1 MSGSA
6 AHTVFEVVS
15 FSRLSSE
22 SAMIHMLSG
31 DLQVEL
37 NKEREIIQSGPAE
50 KKVSC
55 YFDYNLA

>member
-1 MSGSA
+1 
-6 AHTVFEVVS
+6 
-15 FSRLSSE
+15 
-22 SAMIHMLSG
+22 MIHMLSG